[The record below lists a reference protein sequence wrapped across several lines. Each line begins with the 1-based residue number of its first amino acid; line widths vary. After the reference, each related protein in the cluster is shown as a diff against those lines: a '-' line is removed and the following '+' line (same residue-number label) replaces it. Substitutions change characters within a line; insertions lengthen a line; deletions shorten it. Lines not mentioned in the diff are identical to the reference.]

1 VSAVAPSADASVS
14 REPVAGAEGSRTARA
29 DDGSACIP
37 GVVGSSAVGSVAAGR
52 TWEVSPTGVSD
63 VGSGAGSAERSVLGA
78 TLLSAPVGSMPVVS
92 PMGVSDVGSGAG
104 SAERSVL
111 GTTLLN
117 VPAGSVPAVRA
128 EGSVPGKAEVV
139 AWTASVVEI
148 TLDVLEGSS
157 ESPGAGLEVRPSVG
171 EVAGAVEWS
180 TEPLVG

>member
-1 VSAVAPSADASVS
+1 VS

-52 TWEVSPTGVSD
+52 TWEVSPT
-63 VGSGAGSAERSVLGA
+63 
-78 TLLSAPVGSMPVVS
+78 
-92 PMGVSDVGSGAG
+92 GVSDVGSGAG